1 MQNSCCDHRIFD
13 NVNHPFISIF
23 LPSIFK
29 FTLKT
34 QRSIFIFHHDTGWQQ
49 INKIEKCSF
58 IFVLVMAHLFLAS
71 VILSL
76 FQESGDLKQRFDDV
90 SKLYN
95 DTLEE
100 QRKFRERTEKAW
112 KSAQNI
118 KLSLTQKL
126 TDIQSKLNCV
136 HNMNDIS

>member
-1 MQNSCCDHRIFD
+1 
-13 NVNHPFISIF
+13 
-23 LPSIFK
+23 
-29 FTLKT
+29 
-34 QRSIFIFHHDTGWQQ
+34 
-49 INKIEKCSF
+49 
-58 IFVLVMAHLFLAS
+58 MAHLFLAS

-100 QRKFRERTEKAW
+100 QRKFKERTEKAW